1 MCFSNSCQAGFEPWT
16 SALSLGVAHS
26 RALPHELLKLA
37 LVLNT
42 LTKKLETKLF
52 VGLTLEK
59 LHKPSTLEFHHYLY
73 WHYCGFNWTYVFLMN
88 PRKQTNSCCPLE
100 HGSAM
105 IQPAWQIIA
114 ECEIQKEDPW
124 DYVNDG
130 ALHWF
135 EKWLSIVN
143 VINDFAA
150 HSLSWFDVFLIC
162 LMCFVM
168 LCSTNALVLYII
180 KRDWKK
186 SMLLLLSWQ
195 GVQNLNRQW
204 TNNTFCQWEN
214 SI

>member
-1 MCFSNSCQAGFEPWT
+1 MV
-16 SALSLGVAHS
+16 LI
-26 RALPHELLKLA
+26 ELMFF
-37 LVLNT
+37 LV
-42 LTKKLETKLF
+42 
-52 VGLTLEK
+52 
-59 LHKPSTLEFHHYLY
+59 
-73 WHYCGFNWTYVFLMN
+73 N

-130 ALHWF
+130 AWHWF

-168 LCSTNALVLYII
+168 LCSTNALVLYI
-180 KRDWKK
+180 
-186 SMLLLLSWQ
+186 SWIGKNQ
-195 GVQNLNRQW
+195 CCCCLVGKVCK
-204 TNNTFCQWEN
+204 F
-214 SI
+214 

>member
-1 MCFSNSCQAGFEPWT
+1 MCFPNSCQAGFEPWT

-42 LTKKLETKLF
+42 LTKNGNKIICWFDLRKIAQTLNTRIPPLF
-52 VGLTLEK
+52 VLTL
-59 LHKPSTLEFHHYLY
+59 LWFQSNICF
-73 WHYCGFNWTYVFLMN
+73 FNEPT
-88 PRKQTNSCCPLE
+88 QTNKFMLSI
-100 HGSAM
+100 GTWFAM

-130 ALHWF
+130 ALQWF